1 MGGGRFKFQETD
13 GKAGFP
19 RITRMTGS
27 KSAVSDKSGLHMPGA
42 ETGQPAGI
50 WGSPTAPELQRTGS
64 GGFPSNARQEEINA
78 TNTISVATP

>member
-1 MGGGRFKFQETD
+1 MREGLVGGGRFKFQETD

-50 WGSPTAPELQRTGS
+50 WGSPHCS
-64 GGFPSNARQEEINA
+64 
-78 TNTISVATP
+78 

>member
-27 KSAVSDKSGLHMPGA
+27 KSAVSEKSGLHMPGA

-50 WGSPTAPELQRTGS
+50 WGSPHCS
-64 GGFPSNARQEEINA
+64 
-78 TNTISVATP
+78 